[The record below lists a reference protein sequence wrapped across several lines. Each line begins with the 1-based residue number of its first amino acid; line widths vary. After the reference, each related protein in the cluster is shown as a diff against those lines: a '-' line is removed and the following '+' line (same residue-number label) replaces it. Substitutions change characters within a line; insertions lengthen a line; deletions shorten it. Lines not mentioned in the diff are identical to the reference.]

1 MKHVKLSIA
10 LATAS
15 VAILFAGC
23 GATSSA
29 KSTASN
35 AKVEIT
41 TEATDTSTES
51 IEEASEVSE
60 ATIETI
66 AEGNSTEE
74 TSNSVETTEVANNS
88 ESSKTY
94 VSEGSSYPNTANF
107 DFAAFLRR
115 KGAIEIKQVVYDNPL
130 EGAIVYARFK
140 NGLIAEFDFFYPQ
153 DDRFALNCINCFPA
167 PLDYPIDESYPYEN
181 GWYDHNIQSQL
192 DPDEYFAFKLQG
204 DIVRPDGGNE
214 TARLLV
220 FKNLEEEFDYAFSGY
235 LKPEVLSID
244 HRPLDVD

>member
-10 LATAS
+10 LAATS
-15 VAILFAGC
+15 IAILLAGC

-35 AKVEIT
+35 AKVEAT
-41 TEATDTSTES
+41 TEATDTSVESTEKAAEIS
-51 IEEASEVSE
+51 ETTTEA
-60 ATIETI
+60 I
-66 AEGNSTEE
+66 AEENSTEE
-74 TSNSVETTEVANNS
+74 ASNSVGTTEATNNS

-115 KGAIEIKQVVYDNPL
+115 KGAIEIKQVAYGNPF
-130 EGAIVYARFK
+130 EGAIIYARFK

-181 GWYDHNIQSQL
+181 GWYDHKIKAQL

-204 DIVRPDGGNE
+204 DIVRPDGGE
-214 TARLLV
+214 DTARLLIR
-220 FKNLEEEFDYAFSGY
+220 KNLEEVFDEDFSVY
-235 LKPEVLSID
+235 LEPEVLSIE
-244 HRPLDVD
+244 HNPLGVD